1 MGFWVN
7 YLTVG
12 DSDGIIRYPRTVDR
26 SAATAEFLGLGGA
39 ALRKLN
45 PTQIIAIGFPVI
57 MLVGTIL
64 LMLPISSAEHVMTSP
79 LVAAFTSVSATCVT
93 GLVVVDTGTYFS
105 TFGHVVILLLIQI
118 GALGFMSFAVIL
130 SMLIRRRVTPR
141 ERMLIAQS

>member
-1 MGFWVN
+1 M
-7 YLTVG
+7 
-12 DSDGIIRYPRTVDR
+12 
-26 SAATAEFLGLGGA
+26 
-39 ALRKLN
+39 RKLN